1 MSRPINVTD
10 SVVLTPVS
18 FDDTNSVHAGVNT
31 SYPIANGYT
40 DSSSTTYSQF
50 NITTGS
56 GATTSIYYNFDT
68 SDIPNGATINSV
80 TCSAKAYINT
90 TNSSRITTRQ
100 IQLCTGTTTKGS
112 AGTISNST
120 NAMTIT
126 AGSWTLAELRNAKIR
141 IRIVRGTSNTTSTY
155 YVRFYGAT
163 LTINYT
169 ISGTAYTV
177 AASSLVSGVSVSPA
191 SQELLNGNSAT
202 VRIDAASLDD
212 VVVTDNDND
221 VTNLL
226 ERHTNTTETASAT
239 FIPSSFD
246 STNSVYDTSG
256 GDSNNGIYSTNYIEN
271 GLTDHNSTTRC
282 ALYAV
287 QGSNATSKM
296 YYNFDCSSIPAN
308 ATINSVSCQV
318 KAGSQGSSYYSSY
331 VVYLCSG
338 TTNKTSSVSVS
349 GSNSSPSTQT
359 VSGGTW
365 TRADLNNIKILF
377 QVQRGT
383 SNTTTG
389 STWSFFG
396 ATLTVNYTVV
406 ADNPY
411 YWTYTLNNL
420 AADHVV
426 LIDQAGVYIPPEED
440 PLYTY
445 ESLTISSINA
455 TTNPGSGT
463 TRVVQGSNQTITIT
477 PSDPQLTLAL
487 DNGVDIT
494 SQLTGGVPT
503 NTYTVTT
510 KVSGAT
516 YGFNLNTSTGYYVS
530 TNNGVSKSAS
540 VARINMDFESSCL
553 VTIQYINYA
562 EANYDYG
569 MFGKLDTTVA
579 TDGLTASSSSSS
591 PSDSTSNYQLA
602 MASNSASAQTITY
615 TVPAGQHYID
625 VKYGKDDASDSNN
638 DTLQWKVLSIEATS
652 AGGDYT
658 YTLNNIQTNHSLIFV
673 FGNVSYYF
681 VTSSGTNCRLFPDG
695 QSVRLAG
702 DSYSINIIPDNV
714 TDTVVL
720 TDNGIEQTL
729 EQETGVDKYGN
740 PAVSY
745 KYKINAVNAA
755 HTLVVT
761 SAAAATDALYI
772 KLNGTWTQISKV
784 YKKVNGSWVEQ
795 SLSYLSDNNIQN
807 LRRMS

>member
-1 MSRPINVTD
+1 MSRIITLSD
-10 SVVLTPVS
+10 TLT
-18 FDDTNSVHAGVNT
+18 FNLTGINT
-31 SYPIANGYT
+31 SQSSYSTGSNNSNAYT
-40 DSSSTTYSQF
+40 DLTDTTYST
-50 NITTGS
+50 ITCSNGSRVASYVTYLFTVEGIPS
-56 GATTSIYYNFDT
+56 GATIS
-68 SDIPNGATINSV
+68 SV
-80 TCSAKAYINT
+80 ACRYKARVSST
-90 TNSSRITTRQ
+90 SRITSTSV
-100 IQLCTGTTTKGS
+100 QLYSNTSAKGGTGSFTSTS
-112 AGTISNST
+112 NPPSVQSISST
-120 NAMTIT
+120 
-126 AGSWTLAELRNAKIR
+126 GSWTAAELANAR
-141 IRIVRGTSNTTSTY
+141 IRFTATRGTSQTSNSASMY
-155 YVRFYGAT
+155 IYGAE
-163 LTINYT
+163 LTVTY
-169 ISGTAYTV
+169 SFQGTAYTV
-177 AASSLVSGVSVSPA
+177 AASSSVTGVTVDPS
-191 SQELLNGNSAT
+191 SQELLAGEEAT
-202 VRIDAASLDD
+202 VRIDAASIDD
-212 VVVTDNDND
+212 IVVTDNDTD
-221 VTNLL
+221 VTSSL
-226 ERHTNTTETASAT
+226 EQHTNTTETTSAT

-246 STNSVYDTSG
+246 STNSVYNTTA
-256 GDSNNGIYSTNYIEN
+256 GDSGVYSTNYINN

-287 QGSNATSKM
+287 RGSGAISKM

-308 ATINSVSCQV
+308 AIINSVSCQV

-338 TTNKTSSVSVS
+338 TTNKTSSVSVT
-349 GSNSSPSTQT
+349 GSNSSPTT
-359 VSGGTW
+359 VIVSGGTW
-365 TRADLNNIKILF
+365 SRADLNNIKILF
-377 QVQRGT
+377 QVTRGS
-383 SNTTTG
+383 SNTTEDC
-389 STWSFFG
+389 TWSFFG

-420 AADHVV
+420 AVDHVV

-579 TDGLTASSSSSS
+579 TDGLTASSNSSS

-602 MASNSASAQTITY
+602 MCSNSSSAQTISY
-615 TVPAGQHYID
+615 NVPAGQHYID
-625 VKYGKDDASDSNN
+625 VKYGKDDSSNSNN
-638 DTLQWKVLSIEATS
+638 DTLQWKVLSVEATG

-761 SAAAATDALYI
+761 SAAVASDALYI
-772 KLNGTWTQISKV
+772 KLNNTWTQISKV
-784 YKKVNGSWVEQ
+784 YKKVNGAWVEQ
-795 SLSYLSDNNIQN
+795 SLSYLSSNNVQN